1 MAESKAKRYANLAG
15 IFFALALSCRIISLV
30 KAHDTPSR
38 MDILY
43 LIILALFAV
52 STFLRNKKIALIA
65 AAMYAFDTLYYVI
78 SYFNVYN
85 ILAFLASISL
95 AAVIM
100 LAMENSRTVRSI
112 WYISGV
118 LELIICIC
126 FVTFSWV
133 VPLDWLFKPYMWGA
147 IGENI
152 IWFFRDCGN
161 LIAIMLGYFCA
172 GLWCKYEVE
181 CAAEKSPAAV
191 AASSGQVRNAAPA
204 IGDADK
210 LKTYKSLLDSGAIT
224 QEEFEEKKRQIL
236 RRTE

>member
-1 MAESKAKRYANLAG
+1 MAESKAKRYSKLAG

-118 LELIICIC
+118 LELIIC
-126 FVTFSWV
+126 FVIFSWV
-133 VPLDWLFKPYMWGA
+133 VPLDWLFETYMWGE
-147 IGENI
+147 IGRYI
-152 IWFFRDCGN
+152 ISFFNDYGDM
-161 LIAIMLGYFCA
+161 IAIMFSFFCV

-224 QEEFEEKKRQIL
+224 QEEFEEKKRQVL
-236 RRTE
+236 GL